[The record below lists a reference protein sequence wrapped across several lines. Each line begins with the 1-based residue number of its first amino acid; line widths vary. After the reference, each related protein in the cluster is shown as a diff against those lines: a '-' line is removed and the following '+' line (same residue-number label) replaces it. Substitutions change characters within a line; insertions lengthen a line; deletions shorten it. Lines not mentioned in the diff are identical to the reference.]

1 MATVVQRVLK
11 AIGESSFWRVT
22 GAFHTRLYR
31 MTGGRI
37 GHSAGRISNLLLTTT
52 GRKSGAVR
60 TVPLAYIPDG
70 ETFVVV
76 ASNGGADRHPA
87 WWLNLKTDPRAVV
100 EVGARRVEVTAREAN
115 PSERGRLWP
124 RLKEDN
130 PFYRQYEQITDRH
143 IPVVILEPSGV
154 TG

>member
-11 AIGESSFWRVT
+11 TIGESSFWRVT

-31 MTGGRI
+31 LTGGRI

-52 GRKSGAVR
+52 GRRSGAER
-60 TVPLAYIPDG
+60 TVPLAYVPDG

-76 ASNGGADRHPA
+76 ASNGGSDRHPA
-87 WWLNLKTDPRAVV
+87 WWLNLRTDPRAVV
-100 EVGARRVEVTAREAN
+100 EVGARRVQVTAREAN
-115 PSERGRLWP
+115 PDERGRLWP
-124 RLKEDN
+124 RLKADN

-154 TG
+154 AG